1 MVGFL
6 SEEAKNAMGVNNEDM
21 PAIIWRSNMGTGSVF
36 AVNGDYMKG
45 ETALGLL
52 DAMLYEAEDYAL
64 YPVVN
69 AQNLSYAGFPDLTAE
84 NEETAAATYG
94 MTTQQFCRDIL
105 WPSLV
110 AGARKDN
117 WQPTAFLTVKQSDQ
131 SANPPS
137 QSDLIDYLK
146 FFNEETTEAG
156 VSLGRI
162 GSSDLR
168 WSVEDEYE
176 TLHGWGLQYSFT
188 GGYVRSE
195 NKEQLGGIIREDGQM
210 EYFSDLRTVVGEYET
225 DQQLLSW
232 MTDSITL
239 QNATTNAYVH
249 SYQDNLRLKSVET
262 ALGYSN
268 ILVDIYRVLW
278 PQTPE
283 DGWEKVAEK
292 MTSNVDTNWKP
303 FAAFDKTTITQSDS
317 RVRNF
322 LNGSAESART
332 GNQILIRTSG
342 FDGEAYLLLR
352 THGEQPESMTGGTW
366 KEVEE
371 NTYLLQLVCEEAC
384 VTLRPEKELYYR
396 E

>member
-1 MVGFL
+1 
-6 SEEAKNAMGVNNEDM
+6 
-21 PAIIWRSNMGTGSVF
+21 
-36 AVNGDYMKG
+36 
-45 ETALGLL
+45 
-52 DAMLYEAEDYAL
+52 
-64 YPVVN
+64 
-69 AQNLSYAGFPDLTAE
+69 
-84 NEETAAATYG
+84 
-94 MTTQQFCRDIL
+94 
-105 WPSLV
+105 
-110 AGARKDN
+110 
-117 WQPTAFLTVKQSDQ
+117 
-131 SANPPS
+131 
-137 QSDLIDYLK
+137 
-146 FFNEETTEAG
+146 
-156 VSLGRI
+156 
-162 GSSDLR
+162 
-168 WSVEDEYE
+168 
-176 TLHGWGLQYSFT
+176 
-188 GGYVRSE
+188 
-195 NKEQLGGIIREDGQM
+195 M

-225 DQQLLSW
+225 DHQLLSL